1 MKMIRIVLALAA
13 LAVLV
18 PAAPAMANG
27 SDWQSLRG
35 LLVGQ
40 PAIADKSAEPIA
52 ADGPVVVTF
61 FASWCPPCTDE
72 FSHLN
77 ELVER
82 EGDDVSVLAVN
93 LFEDFGGKKN
103 PTRMQRF
110 VERTAPRF
118 GMIEGSE
125 DIRIAFGDI
134 DRIPTVVVYGLSG
147 REVWRFVHERGAEKT
162 HATLEDLR
170 QALELARAD

>member
-1 MKMIRIVLALAA
+1 MMIRIVLVLAA
-13 LAVLV
+13 LAVFG
-18 PAAPAMANG
+18 PAEPAMANG
-27 SDWQSLRG
+27 RDWQSLQG
-35 LLVGQ
+35 LLTDQ
-40 PAIADKSAEPIA
+40 PAIGGQTASPVPVK
-52 ADGPVVVTF
+52 GPVVVTF

-82 EGDDVSVLAVN
+82 EGEGVSVLAIN

-103 PTRMQRF
+103 PARMTRF

-118 GMIEGSE
+118 NLIEGSE
-125 DIRIAFGDI
+125 AIRMAFGDI
-134 DRIPTVVVYGLSG
+134 DRIPTVVVYGRSG

-162 HATLEDLR
+162 HATLEDLAA
-170 QALELARAD
+170 ALELARAD